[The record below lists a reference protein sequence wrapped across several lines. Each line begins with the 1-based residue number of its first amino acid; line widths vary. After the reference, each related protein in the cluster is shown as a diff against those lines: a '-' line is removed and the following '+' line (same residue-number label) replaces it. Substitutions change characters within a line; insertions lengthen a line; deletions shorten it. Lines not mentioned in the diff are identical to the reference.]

1 MITVETF
8 ETRLRDWSCKQS
20 SLVEKDHGHIIRD
33 LGFIENNPVR
43 KQISKGISFG
53 EAGAISGSRC
63 KDVIT
68 KWIKAC
74 SKFHL
79 LIKYKIKISKSRKN
93 EIAFHIDKKTSMLKQ
108 KVKPKK
114 TNSVLQ
120 RHNAMEY
127 LQKIETRF
135 VLIPIDKAAIT

>member
-8 ETRLRDWSCKQS
+8 EARLRDWSCKQS

-33 LGFIENNPVR
+33 VR

-53 EAGAISGSRC
+53 EAGAINGSRC

>member
-1 MITVETF
+1 
-8 ETRLRDWSCKQS
+8 
-20 SLVEKDHGHIIRD
+20 
-33 LGFIENNPVR
+33 
-43 KQISKGISFG
+43 
-53 EAGAISGSRC
+53 
-63 KDVIT
+63 
-68 KWIKAC
+68 
-74 SKFHL
+74 
-79 LIKYKIKISKSRKN
+79 
-93 EIAFHIDKKTSMLKQ
+93 MLKQ